1 MGVEHRVTAP
11 YHPEANGELIS
22 NYFLRCLVFTKYIH
36 DFKGMHKIVKVIKL
50 NIFPTFAGMIERL
63 SRTMTQSLRV
73 CINDQKDWI
82 VVLQSIAMSYR
93 ST

>member
-1 MGVEHRVTAP
+1 MIFG
-11 YHPEANGELIS
+11 
-22 NYFLRCLVFTKYIH
+22 FLKYID
-36 DFKGMHKIVKVIKL
+36 DFKGMHKIVKIVKL
-50 NIFPTFAGMIERL
+50 TIFPPFTGMIERL
-63 SRTMTQSLRV
+63 NRTMTQSLRA